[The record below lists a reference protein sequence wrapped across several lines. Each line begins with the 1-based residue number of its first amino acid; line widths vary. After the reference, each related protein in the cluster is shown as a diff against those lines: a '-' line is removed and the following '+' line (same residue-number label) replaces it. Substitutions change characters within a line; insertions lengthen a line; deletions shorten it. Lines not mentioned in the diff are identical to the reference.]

1 MNCCHSEQKNHFEQK
16 GKPFVSTKILFI
28 CVAVVAIAIIAV
40 TVFKVS
46 INSLF
51 FIVALLACPLMH
63 ILMMNGMNHK
73 DE

>member
-1 MNCCHSEQKNHFEQK
+1 MNCCHSEQKNNSEQK
-16 GKPFVSTKILFI
+16 SKPLVSTKILFI
-28 CVAVVAIAIIAV
+28 CIAVVAIAIIAV

-63 ILMMNGMNHK
+63 IFMMKGMNHK